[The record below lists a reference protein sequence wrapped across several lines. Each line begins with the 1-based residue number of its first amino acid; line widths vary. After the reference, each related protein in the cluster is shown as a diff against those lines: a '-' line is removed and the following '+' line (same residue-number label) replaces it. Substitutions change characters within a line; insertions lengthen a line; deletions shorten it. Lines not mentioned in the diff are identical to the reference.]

1 MHRLK
6 LSSWA
11 RDVPGIRWT
20 ISGPLSQ
27 SLATNKTPDGGHPKR
42 NRSSRMFM
50 SNIMI
55 QVLLVLGVLTA
66 GYFFLIR
73 PQLRR
78 ITEHNRLLSSLKLG
92 DQVVTG
98 GGLIGTIVE
107 FEGTDILGIELA
119 NTIRVRA
126 LRSSIEALSE

>member
-1 MHRLK
+1 
-6 LSSWA
+6 
-11 RDVPGIRWT
+11 
-20 ISGPLSQ
+20 
-27 SLATNKTPDGGHPKR
+27 
-42 NRSSRMFM
+42 MFM

-55 QVLLVLGVLTA
+55 QILLVLGVLTA

-78 ITEHNRLLSSLKLG
+78 ITEHSRLLSSLKLG

-107 FEGTDILGIELA
+107 FEGSDILGIELA
-119 NTIRVRA
+119 DTIRVHA
-126 LRSSIEALSE
+126 VIHCRSEACFVLINNSTGRRVPSS

>member
-1 MHRLK
+1 
-6 LSSWA
+6 
-11 RDVPGIRWT
+11 
-20 ISGPLSQ
+20 
-27 SLATNKTPDGGHPKR
+27 
-42 NRSSRMFM
+42 MFM

-55 QVLLVLGVLTA
+55 QVLLVFGVLTA

-107 FEGTDILGIELA
+107 FEGTDILEIELA
-119 NTIRVRA
+119 DTMRVRA